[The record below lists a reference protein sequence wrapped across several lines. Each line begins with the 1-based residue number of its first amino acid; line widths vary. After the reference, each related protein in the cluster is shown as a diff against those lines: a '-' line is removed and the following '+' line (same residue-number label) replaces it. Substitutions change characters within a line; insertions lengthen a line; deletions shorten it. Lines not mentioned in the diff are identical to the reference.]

1 MSSNGMLK
9 WWVIVISILVAAVY
23 CFILGYFHQLWSV
36 DISKLSFLILGL
48 TALVS
53 VYIGHLTYR
62 AEKYWFASRQVIDT
76 YIQPCR
82 FSAQMMTE
90 LGMLGTVIG
99 FLFMLGPAFAGGD
112 LLADPS
118 ATISN
123 MAVGMATALTT
134 TLIGIVCSLIIKVQ
148 LVNLDVICDTQEVRY
163 NDEI

>member
-1 MSSNGMLK
+1 MSSSGMLK
-9 WWVIVISILVAAVY
+9 WWVIVISTLVISAY
-23 CFILGYFHQLWSV
+23 CLILGLFHQLWNIDV
-36 DISKLSFLILGL
+36 SKLSFLIFSL
-48 TALVS
+48 TSLVT
-53 VYIGHLTYR
+53 VFIGFLTYR
-62 AEKYWFASRQVIDT
+62 AEQYWYTHRQLVDT

-82 FSAQMMTE
+82 FSAQVMSE

-134 TLIGIVCSLIIKVQ
+134 TLVGIICSLIIKIQ
-148 LVNLDVICDTQEVRY
+148 LVNLDIIIDTQEAYY